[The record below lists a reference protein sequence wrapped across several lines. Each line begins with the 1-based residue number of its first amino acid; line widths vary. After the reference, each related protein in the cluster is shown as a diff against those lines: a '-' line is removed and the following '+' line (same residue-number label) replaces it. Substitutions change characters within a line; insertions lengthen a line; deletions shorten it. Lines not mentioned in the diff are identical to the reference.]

1 MQSGTG
7 GGNNTG
13 NAINE
18 VTKPATLTITP
29 VGSSST
35 TTTTT
40 TSGSGPVIQMV
51 ANSPIPELKRM
62 RSQVSVRGHE
72 QPDTTESLD
81 WFHEKKFS
89 EKIIF
94 IYFHFRSSH
103 SNVSQFTNTGIES
116 DAISSF
122 CSGSWATRYHMLL
135 MTEIW
140 IDFTKKMFLFLKRF
154 WVKYFG
160 FSDGSA
166 GDTKILVLEFFTKYG
181 S

>member
-1 MQSGTG
+1 MEIFKGHKTNFFGIFFFSIAKVETTAEAEAVRQQQSSIQNLVTKVMQSGTG

-81 WFHEKKFS
+81 
-89 EKIIF
+89 
-94 IYFHFRSSH
+94 
-103 SNVSQFTNTGIES
+103 
-116 DAISSF
+116 
-122 CSGSWATRYHMLL
+122 
-135 MTEIW
+135 
-140 IDFTKKMFLFLKRF
+140 
-154 WVKYFG
+154 
-160 FSDGSA
+160 
-166 GDTKILVLEFFTKYG
+166 
-181 S
+181 